1 MAQFQIQLWHS
12 FLTQGWQSSWG
23 PGTVCIIEK
32 CSMVHSQFPSPWN
45 LTKVSIFSF
54 LGSWPGL
61 SVQSATSCL
70 FWCPNES
77 LFWDPPSSLKYLPG
91 PRTAAYYPINPR
103 TFLSLLALE
112 GILKSSLS
120 SGSFNIESLLNAKHL
135 LLLSSRRLKLNTLPS
150 EAQLLAKQKPGD
162 SLSSEG
168 SRKLLEWGNR
178 GLGGLQKMST
188 V

>member
-1 MAQFQIQLWHS
+1 
-12 FLTQGWQSSWG
+12 
-23 PGTVCIIEK
+23 
-32 CSMVHSQFPSPWN
+32 MVHSQFPSPWN

-54 LGSWPGL
+54 LGSWPRL

-91 PRTAAYYPINPR
+91 PRTAAYYPINPS
-103 TFLSLLALE
+103 TFLSLLALG

-135 LLLSSRRLKLNTLPS
+135 LLLCLPFTWSSTHSPLKHSFWQNKSQETHCLLRGAGSSWNEET
-150 EAQLLAKQKPGD
+150 EALVGH
-162 SLSSEG
+162 
-168 SRKLLEWGNR
+168 RKCPLYSFNNKAPITTAGAN
-178 GLGGLQKMST
+178 GTKNHVVT
-188 V
+188 IK